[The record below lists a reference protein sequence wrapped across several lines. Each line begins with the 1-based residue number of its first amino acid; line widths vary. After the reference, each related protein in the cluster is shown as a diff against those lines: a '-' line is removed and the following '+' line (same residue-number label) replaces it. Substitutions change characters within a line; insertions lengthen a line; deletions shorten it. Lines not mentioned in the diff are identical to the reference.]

1 MFCVI
6 YRFTVKPDREA
17 RFRRHWLAVTKW
29 YYRNAGSLGSR
40 LHRADTGEH
49 IGYAQWPGRQVW
61 ERQSVGS
68 DAELQAHRQA
78 MRACC
83 ESIEV
88 VYELE
93 TTDDLFQ
100 QDVAGG
106 RENPI
111 CPD

>member
-17 RFRRHWLAVTKW
+17 QFRRHWLAVTRW
-29 YYRNAGSLGSR
+29 HTRNAGSLGSR

-49 IGYAQWPGRQVW
+49 IGYAQWPCRRVW
-61 ERQSVGS
+61 ERQRAGS
-68 DAELQAHRQA
+68 DPDLQAHRRA
-78 MRACC
+78 MRTCC

-93 TTDDLFQ
+93 TMDDLLR

-106 RENPI
+106 PE
-111 CPD
+111 

>member
-6 YRFTVKPDREA
+6 YRFSVRPDREA
-17 RFRRHWLAVTKW
+17 QFRHHWLAVTKW

-49 IGYAQWPGRQVW
+49 IGYAQWPARPVW
-61 ERQSVGS
+61 ERQGAGS
-68 DAELQAHRQA
+68 DAELQSHRQA

-93 TTDDLFQ
+93 TMDDLLQ
-100 QDVAGG
+100 QDLADGQK
-106 RENPI
+106 
-111 CPD
+111 